1 MIHVRPPF
9 LAVYVR
15 AGAVGDRTIDEQ
27 VRLALGY
34 VEAQR
39 ARGRWADDTLLYYL
53 DPVPPGRPGAR
64 DGMER
69 LLDDV
74 WAGSVTAVVTDR
86 LERLGDSPRD
96 AASTISLLD
105 GVRFVLVDDGIDA
118 RRPAGALLTRLLRD
132 AAYDPACPT
141 VSPCPDRQPGL
152 RVGMYAR
159 VSTRSG
165 DYQAVIDAQVR
176 RAADYLA
183 DQRWL
188 QGWEVVSHEVYA
200 DAGASGRDAD
210 RPGFRRLEQDI
221 TAGKLDVV
229 VCRSLDRLSREL
241 SAFVNMMDLFEAH
254 QVRLIALRDEIDTGR
269 GSGSAGTADPQ

>member
-15 AGAVGDRTIDEQ
+15 AGAAGDRTIDEQ
-27 VRLALGY
+27 VRLTLGY

-39 ARGRWADDTLLYYL
+39 ARGRWADETLLFYL
-53 DPVPPGRPGAR
+53 DPVQPGRPGAR

-86 LERLGDSPRD
+86 LERLGDSPHG
-96 AASTISLLD
+96 AASTVSLLD
-105 GVRFVLVDDGIDA
+105 GARFVLLDDGIDA

-132 AAYDPACPT
+132 AAYDPACPI
-141 VSPCPDRQPGL
+141 VSPGPDRQPGL
-152 RVGMYAR
+152 RVGTYAR

-165 DYQAVIDAQVR
+165 DFQAVIDAQVR
-176 RAADYLA
+176 QAAEYVA

-210 RPGFRRLEQDI
+210 RPGLRRLEQDVA
-221 TAGKLDVV
+221 AGKLDVV
-229 VCRSLDRLSREL
+229 ICRSLDRLSRDL
-241 SAFVNMMDLFEAH
+241 TVFIYMMDLFGEH
-254 QVRLIALRDEIDTGR
+254 RVRLIALRDGIDTGR
-269 GSGSAGTADPQ
+269 GSGSAGTADPR